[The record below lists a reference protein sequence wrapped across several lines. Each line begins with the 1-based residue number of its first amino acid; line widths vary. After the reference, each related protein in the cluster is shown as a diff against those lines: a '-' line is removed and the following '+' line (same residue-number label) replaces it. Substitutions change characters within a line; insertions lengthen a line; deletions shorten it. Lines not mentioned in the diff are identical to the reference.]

1 MSTETAPPPKYYL
14 LKTEILALIA
24 EEKPGTLIPT
34 ERALAERYA
43 TSRTTVRQAI
53 SELVAEGRLRRIQG
67 HGTFV
72 APPKLT
78 HVRQLTSF
86 SDDARAQGLQPSAT
100 TLALEKVP
108 ADAETADRLSIA
120 AGTPVHRLERI
131 RLIDG
136 EPLAHETAYLPGNL
150 TRFKASLEKAGSL
163 YAALADTYGIHIADV
178 EDTVET
184 ALAGP
189 EEVRL
194 LGVEMGSPLL
204 VVHRLARDAA
214 GAPVEWTRSVFRGD
228 RFRFVARIKAGRPGD
243 KVLVETR

>member
-1 MSTETAPPPKYYL
+1 MSNMSTDAAPATPKYYL
-14 LKTEILALIA
+14 LKTEVLALIA
-24 EEKPGTLIPT
+24 GEQPGTLIPT
-34 ERALAERYA
+34 ERALAEKYK

-53 SELVAEGRLRRIQG
+53 SELVAEGKLGRIQG

-72 APPKLT
+72 APPKMT

-86 SDDARAQGLQPSAT
+86 SDDARTQGLRPDSRMLG
-100 TLALEKVP
+100 LAVVK
-108 ADAETADRLSIA
+108 ADADVA
-120 AGTPVHRLERI
+120 AHLGLDHGEPATRLERI

-136 EPLAHETAYLPGNL
+136 EPLAHEIAYLPGKL
-150 TRFKASLEKAGSL
+150 PRFKANLAKAGSL
-163 YAALADTYGIHIADV
+163 YAALADIYDIRVADV

-194 LGVEMGSPLL
+194 LGIEMGAPLL

-214 GAPVEWTRSVFRGD
+214 GAPVEWTRSTFRGD
-228 RFRFVARIKAGRPGD
+228 RFRFVSRVKAGA
-243 KVLVETR
+243 

>member
-1 MSTETAPPPKYYL
+1 MSNMSDEAVPAMPKYYL
-14 LKTEILALIA
+14 LKTEILELIA
-24 EEKPGTLIPT
+24 GEQQGTLIPT
-34 ERALAERYA
+34 ERALAERYK

-53 SELVAEGRLRRIQG
+53 SELVAEGKLGRIQG

-86 SDDARAQGLQPSAT
+86 SDDVRAQGLRPDARVLGLT
-100 TLALEKVP
+100 TVKAGPEVAGKLAVP
-108 ADAETADRLSIA
+108 EGEA
-120 AGTPVHRLERI
+120 VHRLERI

-136 EPLAHETAYLPGNL
+136 EPLAHEIAYLPGKL
-150 TRFKASLEKAGSL
+150 PRFKANLEKSGSL
-163 YAALADTYGIHIADV
+163 YAALADAYGIHIIDV

-194 LGVEMGSPLL
+194 LGIEMGAPLL

-214 GAPVEWTRSVFRGD
+214 GVPVEWTRSAFRGD
-228 RFRFVARIKAGRPGD
+228 RFRFVARVKAGS
-243 KVLVETR
+243 